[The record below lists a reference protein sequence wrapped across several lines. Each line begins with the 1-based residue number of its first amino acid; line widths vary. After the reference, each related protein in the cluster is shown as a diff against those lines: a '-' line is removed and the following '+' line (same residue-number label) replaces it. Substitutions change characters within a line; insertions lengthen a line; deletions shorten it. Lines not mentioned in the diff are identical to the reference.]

1 MSKEGDLQR
10 MLGEPKAAIRAM
22 ILPFFIALAV
32 MEVNQFV
39 DTYWVSGLGVN
50 SASAVSTI
58 VPIYGLMAC
67 AGIGVAAGVT
77 ATAASRL
84 ARGEYEAAGKLVSNS
99 MILGII
105 FAVISSILVA
115 IFLNPVIDVMGADA
129 VREEA
134 IQYMIP
140 YIVLSPTITL
150 LAIMGGALRAEGAAK
165 KSTIIQS
172 ISAILNMIIDPIL
185 IYVMDMGVFGAGLS
199 TVLSSLIAIGIGIY
213 WYVGNRTIIP
223 MNRSTLHP
231 DKEAMKEVL
240 GVGGPKAIQMIISN
254 LTDFLQRIFLIIAGG
269 TTAVMLYNYTWRYI
283 GMVGLPAR
291 SVDMAMLP
299 VCSAAYGVK
308 DLERMKTGFI
318 YSSQL
323 VIGCGIVF
331 AIILFIFAEPFMS
344 IMTQEESMHEILDM
358 FVWTL
363 RASVFLIPFSA
374 MMGVASSM
382 LQSMK
387 RAKIP
392 MYYYM
397 FWGFVKLGLY
407 ALAAYGYF
415 GIDLFEGIIYSM
427 VAVHVFGAV
436 CLIYLAYREY
446 SKLKKEVM
454 AHIGHDDGPEMI

>member
-140 YIVLSPTITL
+140 YIVLLPTY
-150 LAIMGGALRAEGAAK
+150 
-165 KSTIIQS
+165 Q
-172 ISAILNMIIDPIL
+172 
-185 IYVMDMGVFGAGLS
+185 
-199 TVLSSLIAIGIGIY
+199 
-213 WYVGNRTIIP
+213 
-223 MNRSTLHP
+223 
-231 DKEAMKEVL
+231 
-240 GVGGPKAIQMIISN
+240 
-254 LTDFLQRIFLIIAGG
+254 
-269 TTAVMLYNYTWRYI
+269 
-283 GMVGLPAR
+283 
-291 SVDMAMLP
+291 
-299 VCSAAYGVK
+299 
-308 DLERMKTGFI
+308 
-318 YSSQL
+318 
-323 VIGCGIVF
+323 
-331 AIILFIFAEPFMS
+331 
-344 IMTQEESMHEILDM
+344 
-358 FVWTL
+358 
-363 RASVFLIPFSA
+363 
-374 MMGVASSM
+374 
-382 LQSMK
+382 
-387 RAKIP
+387 
-392 MYYYM
+392 
-397 FWGFVKLGLY
+397 
-407 ALAAYGYF
+407 
-415 GIDLFEGIIYSM
+415 
-427 VAVHVFGAV
+427 
-436 CLIYLAYREY
+436 
-446 SKLKKEVM
+446 
-454 AHIGHDDGPEMI
+454 

>member
-1 MSKEGDLQR
+1 MGKEEDLQR

-84 ARGEYEAAGKLVSNS
+84 ARGEYDVAGKLVSNA

-115 IFLNPVIDVMGADA
+115 IFLNPVIDVMGADD

-134 IQYMIP
+134 IQYMLP
-140 YIVLSPTITL
+140 YIFLSPSITII
-150 LAIMGGALRAEGAAK
+150 AIMGGTLRAEGAAK

-172 ISAILNMIIDPIL
+172 VSAILNMVIDPIL
-185 IYVMDMGVFGAGLS
+185 IYVLGMGVFGAGLS
-199 TVLSSLIAIGIGIY
+199 TVISSLIAIAIGIY
-213 WYVGNRTIIP
+213 WYVSNKTVIP
-223 MNRSTLHP
+223 MNRSTFRA

-240 GVGGPKAIQMIISN
+240 GVGGPKAVQMIISN

-269 TTAVMLYNYTWRYI
+269 TVAVMLYNYTWRYI
-283 GMVGLPAR
+283 GLVGLPAR

-299 VCSAAYGVK
+299 VCSAAYGVR
-308 DLERMKTGFI
+308 DLERMRTGFI
-318 YSSQL
+318 YSSKL
-323 VIGCGIVF
+323 VIGSGIIF
-331 AIILFIFAEPFMS
+331 AIVLFVFAEPFMS
-344 IMTQEESMHEILDM
+344 VMTQEESMHEILDM

-363 RASVFLIPFSA
+363 RASVLLIPFSA

-387 RAKIP
+387 KAKVP

-415 GIDLFEGIIYSM
+415 GIDPFEGIIYSM
-427 VAVHVFGAV
+427 VAVHIFGAV

-446 SKLKKEVM
+446 SKLKKVVLE
-454 AHIGHDDGPEMI
+454 HEGHDDGPEMV

>member
-32 MEVNQFV
+32 MEINQFV

-115 IFLNPVIDVMGADA
+115 IFLNPVIDIMDADA

-172 ISAILNMIIDPIL
+172 ISA
-185 IYVMDMGVFGAGLS
+185 
-199 TVLSSLIAIGIGIY
+199 
-213 WYVGNRTIIP
+213 
-223 MNRSTLHP
+223 
-231 DKEAMKEVL
+231 
-240 GVGGPKAIQMIISN
+240 
-254 LTDFLQRIFLIIAGG
+254 
-269 TTAVMLYNYTWRYI
+269 TA
-283 GMVGLPAR
+283 P
-291 SVDMAMLP
+291 
-299 VCSAAYGVK
+299 
-308 DLERMKTGFI
+308 
-318 YSSQL
+318 YSR
-323 VIGCGIVF
+323 
-331 AIILFIFAEPFMS
+331 P
-344 IMTQEESMHEILDM
+344 
-358 FVWTL
+358 
-363 RASVFLIPFSA
+363 
-374 MMGVASSM
+374 
-382 LQSMK
+382 
-387 RAKIP
+387 
-392 MYYYM
+392 
-397 FWGFVKLGLY
+397 
-407 ALAAYGYF
+407 
-415 GIDLFEGIIYSM
+415 
-427 VAVHVFGAV
+427 
-436 CLIYLAYREY
+436 
-446 SKLKKEVM
+446 
-454 AHIGHDDGPEMI
+454 

>member
-1 MSKEGDLQR
+1 MSKEDDLQR

-32 MEVNQFV
+32 VEVNQFV

-58 VPIYGLMAC
+58 VPIYGLMTC

-84 ARGEYEAAGKLVSNS
+84 ARGEYEIAGKLVSNS
-99 MILGII
+99 MLLGII
-105 FAVISSILVA
+105 FAIISSVLVA
-115 IFLNPVIDVMGADA
+115 IFINPVIDIMGADA

-140 YIVLSPTITL
+140 YIILSPTITII
-150 LAIMGGALRAEGAAK
+150 AIMGGTLRAEGAAK

-185 IYVMDMGVFGAGLS
+185 IYGMGMGVFGAGLS
-199 TVLSSLIAIGIGIY
+199 TVVSSLIAIIIGVY
-213 WYVGNRTIIP
+213 WYVSNRTVIP
-223 MNRSTLHP
+223 MNRSTFHA

-240 GVGGPKAIQMIISN
+240 GVGGPKAIQMVISN

-283 GMVGLPAR
+283 GLVGLPGRA
-291 SVDMAMLP
+291 VDMAMLP

-308 DLERMKTGFI
+308 DLQRLRTGFM
-318 YSSQL
+318 YSAKL
-323 VIGCGIVF
+323 VIASGIVF
-331 AIILFIFAEPFMS
+331 AIILFVFAEPFMS
-344 IMTQEESMHEILDM
+344 VMTQEESMHEILDM

-363 RASVFLIPFSA
+363 RASVLLIPFSA

-387 RAKIP
+387 KAKIP

-397 FWGFVKLGLY
+397 IWGFIKLGLY
-407 ALAAYGYF
+407 ALAAYGLF
-415 GIDLFEGIIYSM
+415 GIDPFEGIIYSM
-427 VAVHVFGAV
+427 VAVHIFGAL
-436 CLIYLAYREY
+436 CLIWLARREY
-446 SKLKKEVM
+446 LRLMKEAKLHEM
-454 AHIGHDDGPEMI
+454 HDDGPDMA

>member
-1 MSKEGDLQR
+1 MSKEDDLKR

-32 MEVNQFV
+32 VEVNQFV

-58 VPIYGLMAC
+58 VPIYGLMTC
-67 AGIGVAAGVT
+67 AGIGVAAGIT

-84 ARGEYEAAGKLVSNS
+84 ARGEYEIAGRLVSNS
-99 MILGII
+99 IILGLI
-105 FAVISSILVA
+105 FAVISSVLVA
-115 IFLNPVIDVMGADA
+115 IFLNPVIDLMGADS

-140 YIVLSPTITL
+140 YIVLSPTITII
-150 LAIMGGALRAEGAAK
+150 AILGGTLRAEGAAT
-165 KSTIIQS
+165 KSTVIQS
-172 ISAILNMIIDPIL
+172 ISAILNMVIDPIF

-199 TVLSSLIAIGIGIY
+199 TVISSLIAIVIGLY
-213 WYVGNRTIIP
+213 WYVSNRTIIP
-223 MNRSTLHP
+223 MNRSTFRI
-231 DKEAMKEVL
+231 DKEAMREVL
-240 GVGGPKAIQMIISN
+240 GVGGPKSIQMVISN

-283 GMVGLPAR
+283 GMVGLPGRA
-291 SVDMAMLP
+291 VDMAMLP

-308 DLERMKTGFI
+308 DVERMKAGFI
-318 YSSQL
+318 YSSKL
-323 VIGCGIVF
+323 VIGAGIIF

-363 RASVFLIPFSA
+363 RASVLLIPFSA

-387 RAKIP
+387 KAKIP

-407 ALAAYGYF
+407 ALAAYGLF
-415 GIDLFEGIIYSM
+415 GIDPFEGIIYCM
-427 VAVHVFGAV
+427 VGVHIFGAA

-446 SKLKKEVM
+446 DRIKKEVM
-454 AHIGHDDGPEMI
+454 LHNIDEEVEMI

>member
-1 MSKEGDLQR
+1 MSKEEDLQR
-10 MLGEPKAAIRAM
+10 MLGEPKAAIKAM

-32 MEVNQFV
+32 VEINQFV

-58 VPIYGLMAC
+58 VPIYGLMTC
-67 AGIGVAAGVT
+67 AGIGVAAGIT
-77 ATAASRL
+77 ATAAYRL
-84 ARGEYEAAGKLVSNS
+84 ARGEYEIAGRLVSNS

-105 FAVISSILVA
+105 FAVISSVLVA
-115 IFLNPVIDVMGADA
+115 LFLNPVIDIMGADV

-150 LAIMGGALRAEGAAK
+150 IAILGGTLRAEGAAT

-172 ISAILNMIIDPIL
+172 VSAILNMIIDPIF
-185 IYVMDMGVFGAGLS
+185 IYLMDMGVFGAGLS
-199 TVLSSLIAIGIGIY
+199 TVVSSLIAIIIGVY
-213 WYVGNRTIIP
+213 WYVSNRTVIP
-223 MNRSTLHP
+223 MNRTTFKV

-240 GVGGPKAIQMIISN
+240 GVGGPKTVQMVISN

-269 TTAVMLYNYTWRYI
+269 TVAVMLYNYTWRYI
-283 GMVGLPAR
+283 GLVCLPAK

-299 VCSAAYGVK
+299 VCSAAYGVR

-318 YSSQL
+318 YSTKL
-323 VIGCGIVF
+323 VVGSGIVF
-331 AIILFIFAEPFMS
+331 AIVLFVFAEPFMS
-344 IMTQEESMHEILDM
+344 VMTQEESMHEILDM

-387 RAKIP
+387 KAKIP

-407 ALAAYGYF
+407 ALAAYGLF
-415 GIDLFEGIIYSM
+415 GIDPFEGIIYSM
-427 VAVHVFGAV
+427 VAVHIFGAV
-436 CLIYLAYREY
+436 CLVYLAYREY
-446 SKLKKEVM
+446 SKLKKE
-454 AHIGHDDGPEMI
+454 ALIHEGHDDGPELI